1 MKHSALSLVQ
11 RGNWVLVGLKL
22 QSCGPNCN
30 LPGPAIHDVSF
41 VKELGSKEHSSL
53 HRLEHTYPETAQEEE
68 TGPCTKLNGE
78 IIKPQYGSSSN
89 ENPAYS
95 ITQEPISFS
104 TDFFF
109 LQNMQLDFYFILL
122 DLRSRSN
129 NYDSI
134 GFSLY

>member
-1 MKHSALSLVQ
+1 MKHSALSFVQ

-41 VKELGSKEHSSL
+41 FKELGSKEHSSL
-53 HRLEHTYPETAQEEE
+53 HRLEHTYPETAQ
-68 TGPCTKLNGE
+68 PLVQRWASCTKMNGE

-89 ENPAYS
+89 ENPTYS

-109 LQNMQLDFYFILL
+109 LQNMQLDFLF
-122 DLRSRSN
+122 
-129 NYDSI
+129 
-134 GFSLY
+134 FFA